1 MHLQIYIV
9 MNDYEQLLKHHGTPI
24 MEEVL
29 NRMNLSKVVMPERNT
44 SERIPLTL
52 DNLAE
57 AKAGLQNPCLYR
69 WCVPCESEI
78 TPKLLAL
85 KFDLPEKR
93 TIGGEECYVLYF
105 GKSVKGERR
114 ILKQHLRGTAR
125 TSTIRHTLYGIVFP
139 GEAYQEAKEKEI
151 DCLLAGTFFQWLPFE
166 GEKATEYV
174 VAFESVCIAL
184 GNYLLNIEGN
194 TAINDKWRKQL
205 LDARKTSKKPK

>member
-1 MHLQIYIV
+1 

-29 NRMNLSKVVMPERNT
+29 NRMNLLSKVVMPEGDT

-57 AKAGLQNPCLYR
+57 AKEGLQNPCLYR
-69 WCVPCESEI
+69 WWVPCESEI
-78 TPKLLAL
+78 TQKLLAL
-85 KFDLPEKR
+85 KLDLPEKR

-139 GEAYQEAKEKEI
+139 GEAYQEVKEKEI

-166 GEKATEYV
+166 GEKATELIV
-174 VAFESVCIAL
+174 PLEAICIAL
-184 GNYLLNIEGN
+184 GNYPLNIDGN
-194 TAINDKWRKQL
+194 CAVTKDWLEHLKTLRQ
-205 LDARKTSKKPK
+205 TSKKPK